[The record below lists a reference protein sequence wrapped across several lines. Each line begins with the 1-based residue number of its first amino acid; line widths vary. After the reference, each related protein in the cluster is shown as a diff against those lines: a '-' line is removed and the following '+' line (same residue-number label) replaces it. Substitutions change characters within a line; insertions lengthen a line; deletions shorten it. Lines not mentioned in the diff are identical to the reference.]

1 MRLNIEQFLGSAI
14 TCSAETFNLGLEFVC
29 FVKKMKTFLYSSC

>member
-29 FVKKMKTFLYSSC
+29 LFVLLKNENIFI